1 MKQNI
6 KRMLKRVIKE
16 EVRKVKRLNEQQD
29 LSFEGIADWI
39 RTNIEDAE
47 NFSDD
52 QIGMILIDAA
62 RGMKR
67 AELEGEVGAAIQQA
81 RDNTDDDKGYEEFAA
96 AYPAWSTS
104 GLDISDD
111 VQELADRVSRELFR

>member
-16 EVRKVKRLNEQQD
+16 EVRKVKRLNEKED
-29 LSFEGIADWI
+29 GYSFKEVGDWI

-52 QIGMILIDAA
+52 QIGVIVFEA
-62 RGMKR
+62 RYG
-67 AELEGEVGAAIQQA
+67 
-81 RDNTDDDKGYEEFAA
+81 DNAVDFQPLANYLKGKINEDKAYEEFEA

-104 GLDISDD
+104 MDISDD
-111 VQELADRVSRELFR
+111 IERLADRVSEGLFG